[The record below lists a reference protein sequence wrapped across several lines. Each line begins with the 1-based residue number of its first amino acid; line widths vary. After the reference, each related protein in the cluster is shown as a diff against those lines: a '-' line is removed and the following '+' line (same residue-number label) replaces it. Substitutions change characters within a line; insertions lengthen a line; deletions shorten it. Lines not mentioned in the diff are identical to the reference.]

1 VNKRHLRGYGMIFLA
16 SIMFGS
22 YGVWSKLM
30 ADEFGIFY
38 QGWVRALIVALVI
51 LPILIYKK
59 QLLPIERQDR
69 VWLWVILGF
78 TIFTQVPLYY
88 GFITTGVG
96 AATLMFYAAFLIAS
110 YLVGRFIIGEKITK
124 TKILSLF
131 FAFAGLGLVFQSSSL
146 IFAAVGLLA
155 AALNGVAS
163 GGEVSL
169 SKKLSN
175 KYPSLLITF
184 YAWVAIFVTHF
195 PLSTVVGESWSLPTL
210 SIEWFAMV
218 MYSLVG
224 LLSFWLVV
232 EGFRHVD
239 ASIGSLIG
247 LAEIVWAIL
256 FGAILFH
263 ETFSLVTFV
272 GAALILSAG
281 VLPDVKV
288 LYDKK
293 HKHSKTV

>member
-1 VNKRHLRGYGMIFLA
+1 MIFLA

-38 QGWVRALIVALVI
+38 QGWARALIVVLVAL
-51 LPILIYKK
+51 LILIYKK
-59 QLLPIERQDR
+59 QLLPIKQQDR
-69 VWLWVILGF
+69 MWLWVILGF

-96 AATLMFYAAFLIAS
+96 AATLMFYAAFLITS
-110 YLVGRFIIGEKITK
+110 YLVGRFVIGEKITK
-124 TKILSLF
+124 PKMLSLF
-131 FAFAGLGLVFQSSSL
+131 LAFLGLGLVFQSSSL
-146 IFAAVGLLA
+146 IFAATGLLA
-155 AALNGVAS
+155 AGLNGIAS

-169 SKKLSN
+169 SKKLSD

-184 YAWVAIFVTHF
+184 YAWIAIFVTHL
-195 PLSTVVGESWSLPTL
+195 PLSIIANETWSLPVL
-210 SIEWFAMV
+210 SIQWLAML
-218 MYSLVG
+218 MYSVVG

-232 EGFRHVD
+232 EGFKHVD

-256 FGAILFH
+256 FGAILFD
-263 ETFSLVTFV
+263 ERFSFVTII
-272 GAALILSAG
+272 GAVLILCAG
-281 VLPDVKV
+281 MIPDIKAT
-288 LYDKK
+288 YDKRNNRK
-293 HKHSKTV
+293 VTSG